1 MTRGTEALF
10 AHAPGAAQALC
21 DIEAA
26 VWEDTTGAGLSD
38 LAELMSRVCASVTGL
53 DPLTPPA
60 GYHPGRWAGAEP
72 ARWRS
77 IAGLGRANATTL
89 GFAEQF
95 STDVSS
101 ISEEQRAELFRI
113 HGGQSAN
120 MAATVFVMDFLP
132 RTYAALDALFDGLPT
147 TGAIGS
153 AGPSSDGHPSGGLW
167 GALDLF
173 TRTVPQ
179 LDAVDPVT
187 TELVRLRGARQH
199 QCRICSSLR
208 SRPAL
213 VAGADED
220 TFSSVDDFEH
230 SDLPASQKASLAFTD
245 AMVWTPG
252 TIGAEVIDILVAT
265 ATAVQ
270 RVELVL
276 DITRNALNKVAVA
289 LGADAPHV
297 EGGVEIFDVGTDGN
311 LVYGLRVG

>member
-1 MTRGTEALF
+1 MTRGSEALSL
-10 AHAPGAAQALC
+10 HAPDAARALC

-26 VWEDTTGAGLSD
+26 VWRDAAAAGLFD
-38 LAELMSRVCASVTGL
+38 LTELTSRVCASVTGL
-53 DPLTPPA
+53 SPLTPPA
-60 GYHPGRWAGAEP
+60 GYDRARWAGDDP
-72 ARWRS
+72 ARWPS
-77 IAGLGRANATTL
+77 IGGLDRADGTTL

-101 ISEEQRAELFRI
+101 ISEAQRLDLIRV
-113 HGGQSAN
+113 HDGQAAN
-120 MAATVFVMDFLP
+120 LAATVFALDFLP
-132 RTYAALDALFDGLPT
+132 RTYAALDVLFDAHPT
-147 TGAIGS
+147 SGHIGS
-153 AGPSSDGHPSGGLW
+153 AGPSTDGHPPGGLW

-230 SDLPASQKASLAFTD
+230 SDLSSFQKAALAFTD
-245 AMVWTPG
+245 AMLWTPG
-252 TIGAEVIDILVAT
+252 SIDAGVVCALVGTGT
-265 ATAVQ
+265 AAQ

-297 EGGVEIFDVGTDGN
+297 ESGLEIFDVDDAGN
-311 LVYGLRVG
+311 LVYGVRLG

>member
-1 MTRGTEALF
+1 MTSGSEALF
-10 AHAPGAAQALC
+10 VHAPDAARALC

-26 VWEDTTGAGLSD
+26 VWEDPTAAGPFD

-60 GYHPGRWAGAEP
+60 GVGRARWAGDDP

-77 IAGLGRANATTL
+77 IAGLSQADAVTL

-95 STDVSS
+95 CADVSA
-101 ISEEQRAELFRI
+101 ISEQQRLDLTRA
-113 HGGQSAN
+113 HGGRSATV
-120 MAATVFVMDFLP
+120 AATVFAMDFLP
-132 RTYAALDALFDGLPT
+132 RTYAALDALFEAHPA
-147 TGAIGS
+147 TGPIGS
-153 AGPSSDGHPSGGLW
+153 VGPVGEGHPPGLW
-167 GALDLF
+167 AALDRF

-199 QCRICSSLR
+199 RCRICSSLR

-213 VAGADED
+213 VAGADEE
-220 TFSSVDDFEH
+220 TFSSVDDFER
-230 SDLPASQKASLAFTD
+230 SDLSSSQKAALAFTD
-245 AMVWTPG
+245 AMLWTPAAIDADVIESLDASG
-252 TIGAEVIDILVAT
+252 TAA
-265 ATAVQ
+265 Q

-297 EGGVEIFDVGTDGN
+297 ESGVEIFDVDADGN
-311 LVYGLRVG
+311 LVYGLCLD